1 MDKIPVV
8 RVNYIPSTPLQSA
21 PPSQT
26 TQGAKTDFDNLLAK
40 AQTVAF
46 EPGQTAEENPINA
59 IPLSMIP
66 PANTKSQVVGYK
78 STFLGTFS
86 KRAEASIFRGED
98 RIAIT
103 SPLGNMNITRD
114 TATPSMVFVE
124 LPQGKFLGK
133 VYPQAN
139 GDLLIESDDKRK
151 SITIHKE
158 ANGDLTVTN
167 KGIEDNIRLVFKS
180 P

>member
-1 MDKIPVV
+1 MDKIPLG
-8 RVNYIPSTPLQSA
+8 RVNNIPSAFPQSA
-21 PPSQT
+21 PVTQAP
-26 TQGAKTDFDNLLAK
+26 QGAAINFDNLLAK

-46 EPGQTAEENPINA
+46 EPGQAAENPINT

-66 PANTKSQVVGYK
+66 QANTKSQVVGYK

-86 KRAEASIFRGED
+86 KRAEAYISRGED
-98 RIAIT
+98 GIVIT
-103 SPLGNMNITRD
+103 SPLGNMKIIRD
-114 TATPSMVFVE
+114 TTTPSMVFVE

-133 VYPQAN
+133 VCPQAN

-158 ANGDLTVTN
+158 SNGDLTVTN
-167 KGIEDNIRLVFKS
+167 KGIEDNIRLVFKT